1 MIGNVPI
8 AKFAP
13 NAMIIPTRTKCFS
26 ATFAIEAIISIA
38 LVSKKF
44 QAVDGIVTN
53 AQIAHCAEKQ
63 ILWAVWNLLMNL
75 LLRCVARKLTGFL
88 SSNLAALE
96 EKSTLIQCVFLVTG
110 KEFQSLRPKNFDIIL
125 IFQRLWK
132 KGQFCPECNICFGRE
147 LAGTRGK
154 DLFDKKTSEVE
165 YSFCWVCSR
174 QHHAKCVGDVPRFI
188 CQACQRRTQEKCV
201 GLAGNVTTV
210 STELAASHSA
220 TPTSFAT
227 PMTSF
232 TSLRPRRLGVNQ

>member
-44 QAVDGIVTN
+44 PAVDGIVTN
-53 AQIAHCAEKQ
+53 VQIAHCAEKQ

-110 KEFQSLRPKNFDIIL
+110 FGKRDNFAQNATFASDENWPELEAKIYLTKRPP
-125 IFQRLWK
+125 RLNTPFA
-132 KGQFCPECNICFGRE
+132 GFVQDNITLNVLEMFP
-147 LAGTRGK
+147 
-154 DLFDKKTSEVE
+154 DLFAKLANVELKKNALV
-165 YSFCWVCSR
+165 
-174 QHHAKCVGDVPRFI
+174 
-188 CQACQRRTQEKCV
+188 
-201 GLAGNVTTV
+201 
-210 STELAASHSA
+210 
-220 TPTSFAT
+220 
-227 PMTSF
+227 
-232 TSLRPRRLGVNQ
+232 